1 MKQQEF
7 ERVFSKLREI
17 LQKHSNVLNVS
28 ADRPNYYCLDIEFS
42 PKLGKRLPV
51 GWVKIGKNYVSY
63 HFMPVYMFSDL
74 REGLSKK
81 LKVRMQGKS
90 CFNFKSIDEP
100 LFEELDQLTTK
111 GLKISKKM
119 GFTSESK

>member
-7 ERVFSKLREI
+7 EPVFYKLREI
-17 LQKHSNVLNVS
+17 LHKHSNVLNVS

-63 HFMPVYMFSDL
+63 HFMPVYMFPNL
-74 REGLSKK
+74 REGISKN
-81 LKVRMQGKS
+81 LRARMQGKS
-90 CFNFKSIDEP
+90 CFNFKKIDEP
-100 LFEELDQLTTK
+100 LFEELDKLTTK
-111 GLKISKKM
+111 GLSISREA
-119 GFTSESK
+119 GFAPEPK